1 MVQSPSQKKEIAKVQ
16 HQLTDME
23 KKEAEFKRNAAA
35 AATRYQ
41 QACQELG
48 IKVRVFCKIII
59 SLDGFLGFCISI
71 QSWYILT
78 LFIIYSSFLG

>member
-1 MVQSPSQKKEIAKVQ
+1 MQ

-23 KKEAEFKRNAAA
+23 KKEAEYKRNAAA

-48 IKVRVFCKIII
+48 IKVRIFGKIII
-59 SLDGFLGFCISI
+59 SLNGFVQI
-71 QSWYILT
+71 
-78 LFIIYSSFLG
+78 